1 MLQTRNKENVCGCP
15 TTDTW
20 KLMVSLSPQMDW
32 NPRKQDE
39 NSEYFQAEESELL
52 AAQRLSQE
60 TAKRN

>member
-1 MLQTRNKENVCGCP
+1 
-15 TTDTW
+15 
-20 KLMVSLSPQMDW
+20 MVSLSPQMDW